1 MRNILIIILIIIFIT
16 SCTPIEPM
24 TSKKMQDLSQYNV
37 ATFAGGCFWCIEG
50 AFEGMEGVAEAIS
63 GYAGGTKE
71 NPTYEDVAYGQT
83 DHREAVQIYF
93 DPAIV
98 PYKELVDHFW
108 RQIDP
113 TDAEGQFA
121 DRGFQYSTAIFYHN
135 EEQKKIAE
143 ESKKALE
150 ESGKFDAPIATQ
162 ILPFTTFYKAEES
175 HQDYAQKRAAQYK
188 LYEEGSGR
196 AGYKREV
203 WGK

>member
-1 MRNILIIILIIIFIT
+1 MVILVTFIT
-16 SCTPIEPM
+16 SCTAIEPM
-24 TSKKMQDLSQYNV
+24 ESDKTQDLSTYEV
-37 ATFAGGCFWCIEG
+37 ATLAGGCFWCIEG

-63 GYAGGTKE
+63 GYAGGTEE
-71 NPTYEDVAYGQT
+71 NPSYEDVAYGKT
-83 DHREAVQIYF
+83 KHREAVQVYF

-98 PYKELVDHFW
+98 SYKELVDHFW

-143 ESKKALE
+143 ESKKKLE
-150 ESGKFDAPIATQ
+150 ESGKFQMPIETQ
-162 ILPFTTFYKAEES
+162 ILPFTTFYEAEES
-175 HQDYAQKRAAQYK
+175 HQDYAQKRAVQYK

-196 AGYKREV
+196 AGFKRDV